1 MRVKIFLLI
10 IGITIF
16 FILRNQLR
24 IRKKHKVYK
33 KIIPLIKET
42 FDEKKEKVII
52 LKLKDGNEIKFPN
65 YDEKKIF
72 LGQFYEFVYP
82 FLLENKLINK
92 DFLFYV
98 GKTFRSGDS
107 YFYRKV
113 QIEKGDVVID
123 AGGCLGVF
131 SCLAS
136 SLGAKVYVFEPVR
149 EIREKYLILVKK
161 MYPET
166 EIVPYGLSDRKEIA
180 DIFIAG
186 ESSSIII
193 RKKEYLLRRKEK
205 IQTIS
210 LDEWVS
216 ENNIS
221 KIDFI
226 KADIEG
232 AERLMLKGA
241 YNVLKNFAPKL
252 SICTY
257 HLPDDKKVLSQLI
270 LKANPDYKIKHGFY
284 KLYAWVEKNES

>member
-1 MRVKIFLLI
+1 MRVKIFILI

-16 FILRNQLR
+16 FILRNQLK

-98 GKTFRSGDS
+98 GKTFRSGSS

-123 AGGCLGVF
+123 AGGCMGVF

-136 SLGAKVYVFEPVR
+136 SLGAKVYVFEPVS

-161 MYPET
+161 MYPEI

-257 HLPDDKKVLSQLI
+257 HLTDDKKVLSQLI